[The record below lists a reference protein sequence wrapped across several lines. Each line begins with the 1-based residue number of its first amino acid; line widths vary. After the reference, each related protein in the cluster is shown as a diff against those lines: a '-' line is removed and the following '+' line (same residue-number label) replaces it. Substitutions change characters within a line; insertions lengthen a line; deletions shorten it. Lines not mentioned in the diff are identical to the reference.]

1 MIAHTRP
8 KETARGGWT
17 YDVLVEAR
25 IQFHQQQKRRE
36 EGGADAKKRRHS
48 PQGGRRQFAG
58 RCGPRGAERDEN
70 SRKEDLTLVFYV
82 LDRIIAVYL
91 SGWCHANSYSNGNI
105 SARWIQQ
112 SSPPT
117 RSDPWSSYTIFTG
130 LSNRI
135 LIFKLKEQNNI
146 KQ

>member
-1 MIAHTRP
+1 MNVRRSR
-8 KETARGGWT
+8 RGEDPVPSAAEEKGGG
-17 YDVLVEAR
+17 R
-25 IQFHQQQKRRE
+25 RRRE
-36 EGGADAKKRRHS
+36 EEAAQ
-48 PQGGRRQFAG
+48 PAG
-58 RCGPRGAERDEN
+58 RTEAVCWPLWAQRSRARQN

-91 SGWCHANSYSNGNI
+91 TGCRHANSYSNGNI

-112 SSPPT
+112 SSPRT
-117 RSDPWSSYTIFTG
+117 RSDPWSRYTIFTG